1 MADAKNVGQWPNGQ
15 WPRLRMRGNL
25 NVGASVQSHYFVE
38 ESDKIVSNDVVLVYG
53 IVEMYSNIALAVMF
67 RLCLSI
73 LHTPNAL
80 RQWLRG

>member
-1 MADAKNVGQWPNGQ
+1 MLASGPHGQ

>member
-1 MADAKNVGQWPNGQ
+1 
-15 WPRLRMRGNL
+15 MRGNL

-73 LHTPNAL
+73 LHTPNTCFVN
-80 RQWLRG
+80 GFVDDPESDDISNKVTEEC